1 MIKRNIK
8 VFDNQTRAN
17 EFLLDLLT
25 NKIKH
30 KLIKNIGLPTGSTP
44 IEFYKLFANKV
55 NTEKID
61 VSEITTFNLDEYYR
75 LDPKDEQS
83 YHFFMFKHLFS
94 KIKFK
99 DNYFPKSAKYDS
111 QIKAAGGLDFL
122 ILGVGNDGHI
132 AFNEPGSLK
141 SSQTRIINLKPET
154 IQANSRFFKSI
165 DEVPKKAIT
174 MGLDTIFKAKQIV
187 VLAFG
192 PAKKKALQSF
202 VNSTKFNSQLPI
214 SALLNH
220 PNTMILTDQKL

>member
-1 MIKRNIK
+1 MIKKNIK
-8 VFDNQTRAN
+8 VFDTATEAN
-17 EFLLDLLT
+17 EFLLNLVT

-30 KLIKNIGLPTGSTP
+30 KLVKNLGLPTGSTP
-44 IEFYKLFANKV
+44 IEFYKLFANKI

-61 VSEITTFNLDEYYR
+61 VSQITTFNLDEYYR

-94 KIKFK
+94 KVKFK
-99 DNYFPKSAKYDS
+99 ANNFPKSGKYDS
-111 QIKAAGGLDFL
+111 QIKQAGGLDLL
-122 ILGVGNDGHI
+122 ILGVGNNGHI

-141 SSQTRIINLKPET
+141 SSQTRIIDLSPET

-165 DEVPKKAIT
+165 NEVPKKAIT
-174 MGLDTIFKAKQIV
+174 MGIDTIFKAKQIV

-192 PAKKKALQSF
+192 PAKKKALEQF
-202 VNSTKFNSQLPI
+202 MQSTKFDPQLPI

-220 PNTMILTDQKL
+220 PNTIILTDQKL